1 MRNSK
6 GNKIRLGI
14 FISAGF
20 VLFIAAIYFVG
31 RKQQLFSSSFHI
43 TGVFKD
49 VSGLQVGNNVRFSGI
64 NVGIIE
70 DIRQITDSTVRV
82 SMMIEED
89 TRRFI
94 KKNARALIGSDGLMG
109 NKIMLIIPGTAGQ
122 ATLSDNDTIQTAQ
135 PVNMDEILLSLK
147 VTSENA
153 ANITGDLSA
162 IMKNIHEG
170 KGTIGKLFM
179 DSTMAEN
186 VDAAMVNIKEGT
198 GGFKQNMDAASHNFL
213 LKGYL
218 KKKAEDK
225 AREKK

>member
-1 MRNSK
+1 MKNNK

-20 VLFIAAIYFVG
+20 LLFITAIYFVG

-64 NVGIIE
+64 NIGIIE

-89 TRRFI
+89 TRKFI
-94 KKNARALIGSDGLMG
+94 KKNAMALIGSDGLMG

-135 PVNMDEILLSLK
+135 PVNMDEILLNLK

-179 DSTMAEN
+179 DSTMAQN

-218 KKKAEDK
+218 KKKADDK
-225 AREKK
+225 ARDKK